1 MHEDPNP
8 AAYRRNMNELIARAS
23 IIAARPGRSILGIT
37 GAPGAG
43 KSTLAELLVRE
54 LGSDRAVLV
63 PMDGFHLANREL
75 ARLGRRIRKGAPDT
89 FDASGYAHLLARIR
103 RRDSDTVYAPQFDRT
118 LDEPIAASIAVT
130 PDIPLVITE
139 GNYLLLDDG
148 AWPQA
153 RTAMDE
159 VWYIDIDD
167 GIRRERLVKRHSL
180 FGKTEVEARAWAHG
194 SDEDNAVLIASTA
207 HRADLAITAPSQ
219 WI

>member
-1 MHEDPNP
+1 
-8 AAYRRNMNELIARAS
+8 MNELIARAS

-207 HRADLAITAPSQ
+207 HRADLTITAPPQ